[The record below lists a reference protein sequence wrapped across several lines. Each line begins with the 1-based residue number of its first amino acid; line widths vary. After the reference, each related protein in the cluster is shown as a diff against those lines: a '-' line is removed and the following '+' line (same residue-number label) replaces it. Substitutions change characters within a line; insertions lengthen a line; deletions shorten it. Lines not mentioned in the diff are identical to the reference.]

1 MAGEMLLTSIKVG
14 KGGVE
19 MAWLTREGE
28 KRRAPKKTRGAA
40 KLKVE
45 DGGQAPS
52 PTPAAPSLVETKHL
66 LSCKDPAHPDLQKA
80 LDGLLTPCLALL
92 ELPERYGKDLVVTG
106 VHQSE
111 QKGGKRGLVVN
122 LVKTLK
128 ASKGRPL
135 NLATPL
141 VVEADAKADEEDEA
155 ADFFEALD
163 QVIAEAI
170 AYKGGKRAQGDLFDP
185 AVEKADAA
193 VGAGV

>member
-1 MAGEMLLTSIKVG
+1 MAGEMLLTSLKVG

-28 KRRAPKKTRGAA
+28 KRRAPKKARGAA
-40 KLKVE
+40 KLTLEK
-45 DGGQAPS
+45 GGAD
-52 PTPAAPSLVETKHL
+52 PTPAPPSLVETKHL

-92 ELPERYGKDLVVTG
+92 ELPERYGKDMVVTG

-141 VVEADAKADEEDEA
+141 VVEADAKADEEDDSAE
-155 ADFFEALD
+155 FFEALD

-170 AYKGGKRAQGDLFDP
+170 AYKGGKRAQGDLFDG
-185 AVEKADAA
+185 ALEKAEAA
-193 VGAGV
+193 VGATV